1 MSVVSTSVNVS
12 KRRGSK
18 KYRANL
24 EKIRQTLEA
33 KKINALPIAEA
44 VELLLSL
51 QQPNYKD
58 GPTVEFH
65 AKLNI
70 NPTKTDQVVRGSV
83 VLPHGTGKKIK
94 VAAFV
99 NPENIE
105 LAKSAGADVAGCD
118 DLIEEIKN
126 SGKVNFDVAIAEPE
140 VMKKLAPI
148 AKILG
153 IAKVMPNPKTG
164 TVGTNITE
172 MIQAIRAGKIDF
184 RNDKTGNVHIVCG
197 KINPSFTKEKLV
209 ENIQAVIEAIEK
221 AKPEAIKKKYILSMH
236 SASSI
241 SPSIRITNQV

>member
-1 MSVVSTSVNVS
+1 MSTTTTSSNLG

-24 EKIRQTLEA
+24 EKIRQALEA
-33 KKINALPIAEA
+33 KKTNALSISEA
-44 VELLLSL
+44 VELLLGL

-65 AKLNI
+65 TKLNI
-70 NPTKTDQVVRGSV
+70 NPTKTDQLVRGSV
-83 VLPHGTGKKIK
+83 VLPHGTGKKITI
-94 VAAFV
+94 AAFV
-99 NPENIE
+99 NPENVE
-105 LAKSAGADVAGCD
+105 LAKSAGADIAGCD

-164 TVGTNITE
+164 TVGTNIAE
-172 MIQAIRAGKIDF
+172 MIQTIRAGKVDF

-197 KINPSFTKEKLV
+197 KINSAFNKEKLV

-221 AKPEAIKKKYILSMH
+221 VKPEVIKKKYILSMH
-236 SASSI
+236 LASSI
-241 SPSIRITNQV
+241 SPSIRVTNQS

>member
-1 MSVVSTSVNVS
+1 MSTTTTLG

-24 EKIRQTLEA
+24 DKIRQTLEA
-33 KKINALPIAEA
+33 KKTNALSISEA

-83 VLPHGTGKKIK
+83 VLPYGTGKKVK

-99 NPENIE
+99 NPENVE
-105 LAKSAGADVAGCD
+105 LAKSAGADLAGCD

-164 TVGTNITE
+164 TVGTNIAE
-172 MIQAIRAGKIDF
+172 MIQTIRAGKIDF
-184 RNDKTGNVHIVCG
+184 RNDKTGNVHVVCG
-197 KINPSFTKEKLV
+197 KINPSFDKDKLV
-209 ENIQAVIEAIEK
+209 ANIRTVIEALEK
-221 AKPEAIKKKYILSMH
+221 AKPEAVKKKYILSMH
-236 SASSI
+236 LASST